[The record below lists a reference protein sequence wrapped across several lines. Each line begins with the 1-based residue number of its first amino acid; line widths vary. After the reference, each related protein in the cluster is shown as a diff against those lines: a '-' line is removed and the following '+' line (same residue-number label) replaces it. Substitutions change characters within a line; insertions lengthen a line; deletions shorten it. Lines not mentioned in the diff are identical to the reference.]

1 MSMLKPDYI
10 DIDNDGNTTEPMREQ
25 YVIGGIVKAITKF
38 AKKCNYK
45 TLRFKDIWTVVY
57 DENDYQTPHTH
68 GPIGWSG
75 ILYYEYDA
83 KQPSTVF
90 IQPWHNIKTGLTSMR
105 SLDTQEGDMIFFP
118 SFVMHFCPANHLKK
132 KRKIEYGSKF
142 ILNTNDKTAYSESFD
157 TVSMLFTPDTNINN
171 QFVVN
176 QNVFSAY
183 GIYGQQLNKLGY
195 QFGLRLE
202 QALISPRLLTT
213 NETYENN
220 YFSFFRRKFFVYWI
234 S

>member
-1 MSMLKPDYI
+1 MIEVENKKKKWENFLFHYNRKLKWYKKYKPI
-10 DIDNDGNTTEPMREQ
+10 DQ
-25 YVIGGIVKAITKF
+25 QKYALTKF

-75 ILYYEYDA
+75 ILYYESDA

-132 KRKIEYGSKF
+132 KRKIISWDLQG
-142 ILNTNDKTAYSESFD
+142 
-157 TVSMLFTPDTNINN
+157 VPN
-171 QFVVN
+171 Q
-176 QNVFSAY
+176 
-183 GIYGQQLNKLGY
+183 K
-195 QFGLRLE
+195 
-202 QALISPRLLTT
+202 
-213 NETYENN
+213 
-220 YFSFFRRKFFVYWI
+220 
-234 S
+234 

>member
-1 MSMLKPDYI
+1 MPALFEIPFFKLSCSNWKQKKKELYKLVKNQELARHEHNIFLTSKNVPFNNTDDYI
-10 DIDNDGNTTEPMREQ
+10 NKFTNLFAEEF
-25 YVIGGIVKAITKF
+25 TKF

-132 KRKIEYGSKF
+132 KRKIISWDLQG
-142 ILNTNDKTAYSESFD
+142 
-157 TVSMLFTPDTNINN
+157 VPN
-171 QFVVN
+171 Q
-176 QNVFSAY
+176 
-183 GIYGQQLNKLGY
+183 K
-195 QFGLRLE
+195 
-202 QALISPRLLTT
+202 
-213 NETYENN
+213 
-220 YFSFFRRKFFVYWI
+220 
-234 S
+234 